1 MRLQRPIFAAAA
13 ASKGR
18 VVVNGIGSNSI
29 QGDLEFVEILQQ
41 MGAQTL
47 IRPNSVEVTGPTR
60 LDGIDVSMKN
70 ISDTALLLL
79 ASHHSHQAQYE

>member
-47 IRPNSVEVTGPTR
+47 IRPNSVEVTDQR
-60 LDGIDVSMKN
+60 AWMELMSR
-70 ISDTALLLL
+70 
-79 ASHHSHQAQYE
+79 